1 MANKVGFEINS
12 FLAGSIG
19 NILEWYDFTV
29 YAFFAAIIGK
39 HFFPS
44 TDHIASL
51 LGAFGVFAAGYLM
64 RPIGGFFF
72 GLIGDKKGRNISLL
86 LSIIFMAIPTT
97 LVGILPTH
105 SQWGWFAAALLV
117 LLRLLQGFSVGG
129 EFTGSIT
136 FLVEAAPPGKRG
148 LFGSWTT
155 FGVIGGML
163 LGSGVGTLITCIL
176 SNQQVYSFGWR
187 IPFLLGSLVGIAG
200 LFLRKK
206 MKAEDAISKAR
217 KKEDIVKSPIKELW
231 YNYKKPLGKVIFIN
245 WGFAVSVYLV
255 FIYLTSYLHSFL
267 DIPMHI
273 ALSANTIAMVLLM
286 LLIPLMGKLSDLI
299 GRKPLLLTAF
309 LAFVVFS
316 LPLFALFYKQT
327 FFMTLLPLL
336 IFAVFESALQGAIPA
351 TMAEMFPT
359 RIRDTGL
366 SLGYNIALAIFGGTT
381 PLVATWLI
389 KISGK
394 NTHMPALYLI
404 FATAI
409 GFIAVIFCK
418 ETKNIKLNK

>member
-1 MANKVGFEINS
+1 
-12 FLAGSIG
+12 
-19 NILEWYDFTV
+19 
-29 YAFFAAIIGK
+29 
-39 HFFPS
+39 
-44 TDHIASL
+44 
-51 LGAFGVFAAGYLM
+51 M

-72 GLIGDKKGRNISLL
+72 GLIGDKKGRKRSLL

-105 SQWGWFAAALLV
+105 SQWGWLAAALLV

-148 LFGSWTT
+148 LFGSWSTL
-155 FGVIGGML
+155 GVIGGML
-163 LGSGVGTLITCIL
+163 LGSGVGTLITCIF
-176 SNQQVYSFGWR
+176 SEQQVYSFGWR
-187 IPFLLGSLVGIAG
+187 IPFLVGSLVGLAG

-206 MKAEDAISKAR
+206 MKAEDAISKLREKA
-217 KKEDIVKSPIKELW
+217 DIVKSPMKELW
-231 YNYKKPLGKVIFIN
+231 HGYKKTLGKVILIN

-255 FIYLTSYLHSFL
+255 FIYLTSYLHGFL

-299 GRKPLLLTAF
+299 GRKPPLLTAF
-309 LAFVVFS
+309 LAFMVFS
-316 LPLFALFYKQT
+316 LPLFTLFHKQT

-336 IFAVFESALQGAIPA
+336 MFAVFESALQGAIPA

-418 ETKNIKLNK
+418 ETKS